1 MKVVQCVRKVFEHF
15 DISTVPALYFDQIFS
30 HYNIICREK
39 VFSDPN
45 YMGSLHR
52 SEGLTAILVN
62 ISSKNMGRINF
73 TKAHELGHYCL
84 NHKGVIFQCTRTD
97 MSDFTKKP
105 QEIEA
110 NQFAR
115 EFLLPQ
121 QMVRPIS
128 LSAPFDFETIKAI
141 SDQYLV
147 SKLAAVF
154 RMLDFHNDN
163 YAFVSSHNGEITHCG
178 LSKNLLG
185 KIKLRERDTLID
197 SETFASFTLNSE
209 KQMNGYSSVDP
220 SKWINKNYTNSKIA
234 IKEFSRANRS
244 VGTVMT
250 LLKIDFL

>member
-1 MKVVQCVRKVFEHF
+1 MRVAQCAQKVIEEF
-15 DISTVPALYFDQIFS
+15 DITTAPALHFDQIFK

-39 VFSDPN
+39 VYSDPN

-62 ISSKNMGRINF
+62 KSSKNMGRINF
-73 TKAHELGHYCL
+73 TKAHELGHFCL
-84 NHKGVIFQCTRTD
+84 NHKGITFQCTRAD
-97 MSDFTKKP
+97 LSNFTQKP

-115 EFLLPQ
+115 EFLLPE
-121 QMVRPIS
+121 QMIKPIS
-128 LSAPFDFETIKAI
+128 FSAPFDFESIKAI

-163 YAFVSSHNGEITHCG
+163 YAFVSSQNGEILHSG
-178 LSKNLLG
+178 LSKSLLG
-185 KIKLRERDTLID
+185 KIKLRERDTQID
-197 SETFASFTLNSE
+197 IESFAHVVLNSE
-209 KQMNGYSSVDP
+209 KQMNGYSSIAP
-220 SKWINKNYTNSKIA
+220 YKWIYKNYTNSKIA
-234 IKEFSRANRS
+234 IKEFSKANRS

-250 LLKIDFL
+250 LLKINFL

>member
-1 MKVVQCVRKVFEHF
+1 MKVTRYAQKVIEHF
-15 DISTVPALYFDQIFS
+15 NITTVPALYFDQIFS
-30 HYNIICREK
+30 YFKIICREK
-39 VFSDPN
+39 IFSDPN

-62 ISSKNMGRINF
+62 IGSRNLGRINF
-73 TKAHELGHYCL
+73 TKAHELGHFCL
-84 NHKGVIFQCTRTD
+84 DHKGITFQCTRTD

-115 EFLLPQ
+115 EFLLPE
-121 QMVRPIS
+121 QMIKPIS

-163 YAFVSSHNGEITHCG
+163 YAFVSSQNGEILHSG
-178 LSKNLLG
+178 LSKSLLG
-185 KIKLRERDTLID
+185 KIKLRERDTQID
-197 SETFASFTLNSE
+197 IESFAHVVLNSE
-209 KQMNGYSSVDP
+209 KQMNGYSSIDP
-220 SKWINKNYTNSKIA
+220 YKWIYKNYTNSKIA
-234 IKEFSRANRS
+234 IKEFSKANRS